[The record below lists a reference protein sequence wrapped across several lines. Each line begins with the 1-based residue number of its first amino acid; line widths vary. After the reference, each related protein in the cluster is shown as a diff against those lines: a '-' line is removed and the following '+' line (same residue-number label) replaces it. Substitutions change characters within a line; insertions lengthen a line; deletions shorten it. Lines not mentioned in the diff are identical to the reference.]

1 MNWKGWN
8 SKEVPLLQFV
18 KKFFLPF
25 SPFFFFYLLFLP
37 FIILFSSSSRHSVGG
52 DEQESEKFFPAKKK
66 IECAKNG
73 MQKSILF
80 VLPYP

>member
-18 KKFFLPF
+18 KNFFLPF
-25 SPFFFFYLLFLP
+25 PPFFFFYLLFLL